1 MAMGQWQQCAIYS
14 SENTF
19 TASPPFKAIASFF
32 TSLNIKRTFSSGAYK
47 QEAAHRDMQ
56 GNPSNYQSTT
66 QFDDWYHCRCS
77 GASATPVASTTRN
90 ATTPMSPASPTPS
103 AISARASSSPTALES
118 VSEFFSGPSSSSGGN
133 HIRRFS
139 ISSNLSQRKI

>member
-1 MAMGQWQQCAIYS
+1 MRQASDFRWPKCKPPQQHRRLRRL
-14 SENTF
+14 
-19 TASPPFKAIASFF
+19 TAAKTPTERPS
-32 TSLNIKRTFSSGAYK
+32 TGSGRPRK
-47 QEAAHRDMQ
+47 GSGR
-56 GNPSNYQSTT
+56 PWRS
-66 QFDDWYHCRCS
+66 CS

-139 ISSNLSQRKI
+139 ISRLGDCVVWLVHLCLSRF